1 VIKDLAGKV
10 AVVTGGGGGLGRAMG
25 ERFAHEGMKVV
36 LADVQEA
43 VLEATVADL
52 RERGLDVTGVVTDVS
67 SWESVEQLRDRTLE
81 TYDRVHVLCNNAGIG
96 VGAEGRVWEHEL
108 NDWRWGIGVNLYGVI
123 HGINAFVPH
132 MIEHGEAGRVVN
144 TSSPNGGVTPLMG
157 TPEYSVTKGAVVTLT
172 EVLDAQLADAGAAI
186 GASLLFP
193 GPHMLRTGL
202 FDAWRT
208 RPPELAKEKPRT
220 SDPVTIEQYEE
231 LMRSAGV
238 DVQYTPVE
246 EVAGRVVD
254 AIRAGD
260 FWIFAPSE
268 ASDEQIRAKAE
279 SLLKREN
286 PTYVRAVAG
295 VERPRRSTPD
305 ETALAPSTNEVGA

>member
-1 VIKDLAGKV
+1 LLEHLDGKV

-25 ERFAHEGMKVV
+25 ERFALEGMRVV
-36 LADVQEA
+36 LADVQPA
-43 VLEATVADL
+43 VLERTVTEL
-52 RERGLDVTGVVTDVS
+52 RDRGLEVTGVVTDVG
-67 SWESVEQLRDRTLE
+67 SWPDVEALRDAAQDA
-81 TYDRVHVLCNNAGIG
+81 YGKVHVLCNNAGIG
-96 VGAEGRVWEHEL
+96 VGAEGRLWEHEL
-108 NDWRWGIGVNLYGVI
+108 NDWRWAIGVNLYGVI
-123 HGINAFVPH
+123 HGINAFVPG
-132 MIEHGEAGRVVN
+132 MIEHGEPGHVVN
-144 TSSPNGGVTPLMG
+144 TSSPNGGVTPLLG

-172 EVLDAQLADAGAAI
+172 EVLAAQLEDCGSVI

-208 RPPELAKEKPRT
+208 RPAELAKEKPRT
-220 SDPVTIEQYEE
+220 RDPVTLEEYEQ
-231 LMRSAGV
+231 LMRQAGV
-238 DVQYTPVE
+238 EVEYTPVE

-254 AIRAGD
+254 AICAGD

-268 ASDEQIRAKAE
+268 SSDAQIRAKAD

-295 VERPRRSTPD
+295 
-305 ETALAPSTNEVGA
+305 

>member
-1 VIKDLAGKV
+1 MSGFSDLERKV

-25 ERFAHEGMKVV
+25 ERFAHEGMRVV
-36 LADVQEA
+36 LADVQPP
-43 VLEATVADL
+43 VLEATVAAL
-52 RERGLDVTGVVTDVS
+52 RDAGHDVTGVVADVS
-67 SWESVEQLRDRTLE
+67 QWEQVEALRDRALE
-81 TYDRVHVLCNNAGIG
+81 AYGKVHVLCNNAGIG
-96 VGAEGRVWEHEL
+96 VGAEGRLWEHEL
-108 NDWRWGIGVNLYGVI
+108 NDWRWAIGVNLYGVI

-132 MIEHGEAGRVVN
+132 MIEHGEPGRVVN
-144 TSSPNGGVTPLMG
+144 TSSPNGGVTPILG

-208 RPPELAKEKPRT
+208 RPAELAKEKPR
-220 SDPVTIEQYEE
+220 SRDPVTLEEYEE
-231 LMRSAGV
+231 IMRTAGV
-238 DVQYTPVE
+238 EVEYTPVE

-260 FWIFAPSE
+260 FWIFPQSE
-268 ASDEQIRAKAE
+268 RSDEQIRAKAE

-295 VERPRRSTPD
+295 
-305 ETALAPSTNEVGA
+305 

>member
-1 VIKDLAGKV
+1 VLTDLDGKV

-25 ERFAHEGMKVV
+25 ERFAQEGMRVV
-36 LADVQEA
+36 LADVQPA
-43 VLEATVADL
+43 VLEATVAEL
-52 RERGLDVTGVVTDVS
+52 RDRGLEVTGVACDVAR
-67 SWESVEQLRDRTLE
+67 WEDVEALRDAAIE
-81 TYDRVHVLCNNAGIG
+81 THGRVHVLCNNAGIG
-96 VGAEGRVWEHEL
+96 VGAEGRLWEHEL

-123 HGINAFVPH
+123 HGINAFVPG
-132 MIEHGEAGRVVN
+132 MIDHGEPGHVVN
-144 TSSPNGGVTPLMG
+144 TSSPNGGVTPLMD

-172 EVLDAQLADAGAAI
+172 EVLAAQLEDVGSAI

-208 RPPELAKEKPRT
+208 RPAELAKEKPR
-220 SDPVTIEQYEE
+220 SRDPVTIDEYEE
-231 LMRSAGV
+231 LMRRAGV

-268 ASDEQIRAKAE
+268 SSDEQIRAKAR
-279 SLLKREN
+279 SLLERSN
-286 PTYVRAVAG
+286 PTYVRKVAG
-295 VERPRRSTPD
+295 
-305 ETALAPSTNEVGA
+305 

>member
-1 VIKDLAGKV
+1 MIETLDGKV

-25 ERFAHEGMKVV
+25 ERFAHEGMRVV
-36 LADVQEA
+36 LADVQRP
-43 VLEATVADL
+43 VLDATVDDL
-52 RERGLDVTGVVTDVS
+52 RAQGFDVTGVVTDVS
-67 SWESVEQLRDRTLE
+67 QWDQVENLRERALDA
-81 TYDRVHVLCNNAGIG
+81 YGRVHVLCNNAGIG
-96 VGAEGRVWEHEL
+96 VGAEGRIWEHEL
-108 NDWRWGIGVNLYGVI
+108 NDWRWAVGVNLYGVI

-132 MIEHGEAGRVVN
+132 MIDHGEPGHVVN
-144 TSSPNGGVTPLMG
+144 TSSPNGGVTPLLG

-172 EVLDAQLADAGAAI
+172 EVLAAQLEDAGTAI

-202 FDAWRT
+202 FDAWKT
-208 RPPELAKEKPRT
+208 RPPEFAKAKPRAK
-220 SDPVTIEQYEE
+220 DPVTIDEYEE
-231 LMRSAGV
+231 IMRNAGME
-238 DVQYTPVE
+238 VQYTPVE

-260 FWIFAPSE
+260 FWIFAPSDS
-268 ASDEQIRAKAE
+268 SDEQVRAKAE

-295 VERPRRSTPD
+295 
-305 ETALAPSTNEVGA
+305 